1 MRTCACVHVHV
12 LASVR
17 LRACVRACKRVR
29 VRAFVNA
36 CVCACVRAYVHVYV
50 CTCVRI
56 CPPHQLTISVSDQ
69 TNQSESANIGIIVGT
84 TVGGL
89 VFIFI
94 IVILLYKVSLLI
106 MIVIIKNA
114 KQHIFVTSPY
124 PPVTIIF

>member
-1 MRTCACVHVHV
+1 MCV
-12 LASVR
+12 
-17 LRACVRACKRVR
+17 CVRVYG
-29 VRAFVNA
+29 N
-36 CVCACVRAYVHVYV
+36 VYV

-69 TNQSESANIGIIVGT
+69 TNQPESVNIGIIVGT
-84 TVGGL
+84 TIGGPVL
-89 VFIFI
+89 FFI